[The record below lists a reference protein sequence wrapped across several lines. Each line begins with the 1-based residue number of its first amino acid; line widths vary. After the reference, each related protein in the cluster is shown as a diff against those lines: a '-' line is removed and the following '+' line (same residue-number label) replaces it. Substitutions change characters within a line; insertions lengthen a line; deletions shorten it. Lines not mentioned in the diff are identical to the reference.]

1 LNLDQKVILIT
12 GGAGCIGSNL
22 TRALLGRAKLI
33 VVLDDLSSSERW
45 NVPEDP
51 RVKFVQG
58 DVCQDDVLAQ
68 VFSYRPDVVFHL
80 AALFANQNSIEHPRE
95 DLRVNGL
102 GTLKLLQ
109 YAQMARVERFVFASS
124 GCSVYGAEA
133 PLPVTEDFLS
143 LELDTPYQITKLLG
157 ELYCNY
163 FHHYMQ
169 IPVVRARFF
178 NVFGPGEIPGRY
190 RNVIPNFVYRALR
203 GEVLTITGT
212 GEETR
217 DFTYV
222 GDIVEGVLAC
232 AENDSAVGQAINLAS
247 GRETRIIDLAEAVNA
262 EIGNRAGIE
271 FAGRRDWDRITR
283 RCASVN
289 KAQSLLG
296 YNPRTGVRDGLRDV
310 IAWTRANLSRIDQ
323 AMQISSRTGSP
334 DQAVAQPAGVL
345 DAAPPAILLPVPLG

>member
-1 LNLDQKVILIT
+1 MNLDQKTILIT

-22 TRALLGRAKLI
+22 TRALLSRARLI
-33 VVLDDLSSSERW
+33 VVLDDLSSSEQW
-45 NVPEDP
+45 NVPQDP

-68 VFSYRPDVVFHL
+68 VFSYRPEVVFHL

-102 GTLKLLQ
+102 GTLKILQ
-109 YAQMARVERFVFASS
+109 CAQMARVERFVFASS

-133 PLPVTEDFLS
+133 PLPVTEDFVS

-163 FHHYMQ
+163 FHHYMRV
-169 IPVVRARFF
+169 PVVRARFF

-190 RNVIPNFVYRALR
+190 RNVIPNFVYRALL
-203 GEVLTITGT
+203 GKVLTITGT

-222 GDIVEGVLAC
+222 DDIIAGVLAC
-232 AENDSAVGQAINLAS
+232 AENDRAVGQAFNLAS
-247 GRETRIIDLAEAVNA
+247 GRETRVIDLAKTINA
-262 EIGNRAGIE
+262 EIGNKAGIE
-271 FAGRRDWDRITR
+271 FTGSRDWDRITR
-283 RCASVN
+283 RCASVER
-289 KAQSLLG
+289 ARSLLG
-296 YNPRTGVRDGLRDV
+296 YDPRTDMREGLRNV
-310 IAWTRANLSRIDQ
+310 IAWTRQNLDRVEQ

-334 DQAVAQPAGVL
+334 DLVAERPAEAL
-345 DAAPPAILLPVPLG
+345 RISA

>member
-1 LNLDQKVILIT
+1 MNLEQKTILIT

-22 TRALLGRAKLI
+22 TRALLSRAKLI
-33 VVLDDLSSSERW
+33 VVLDDLSSSEQW
-45 NVPEDP
+45 NVPQDP
-51 RVKFVQG
+51 RVKFIEG
-58 DVCQDDVLAQ
+58 DVCQDDTLAQ
-68 VFSYRPDVVFHL
+68 VFSYRPEVVFHL

-102 GTLKLLQ
+102 GSLKVLQ

-133 PLPVTEDFLS
+133 PLPVTEDFVS

-163 FHHYMQ
+163 FHHYMR

-190 RNVIPNFVYRALR
+190 RNVIPNFVYRALL
-203 GEVLTITGT
+203 GKVLTITGT

-222 GDIVEGVLAC
+222 DDIVAGVLAC
-232 AENDSAVGQAINLAS
+232 AENDGAVGQAFNLAS
-247 GRETRIIDLAEAVNA
+247 GRETRVIDLARTINA
-262 EIGNRAGIE
+262 ETGNGAGIE
-271 FAGRRDWDRITR
+271 FAGSRDWDRITR
-283 RCASVN
+283 RCASVE
-289 KAQSLLG
+289 KARSLLG
-296 YNPRTGVRDGLRDV
+296 YHPRTGLRKGLRHV
-310 IAWTRANLSRIDQ
+310 IAWTRANLDRVEQ

-334 DQAVAQPAGVL
+334 DLVATRPAKAL
-345 DAAPPAILLPVPLG
+345 KISA

>member
-1 LNLDQKVILIT
+1 MNLDQRTILIT

-22 TRALLGRAKLI
+22 THALRSRAKLI

-45 NVPEDP
+45 NVPDDA

-58 DVCQDDVLAQ
+58 DVSNDDVLAQ
-68 VFSYRPDVVFHL
+68 VFSYRPEVVFHL

-95 DLRVNGL
+95 DLRINGL
-102 GTLKLLQ
+102 GTLKVLQ
-109 YAQMARVERFVFASS
+109 SAQMARVERLVFASS

-169 IPVVRARFF
+169 VPVVRARFF

-190 RNVIPNFVYRALR
+190 RNVIPNFIYHALH
-203 GEVLTITGT
+203 GEPLTITGT
-212 GEETR
+212 GHETR

-222 GDIVEGVLAC
+222 GDIVAGLLAC
-232 AENDSAVGQAINLAS
+232 VENDDAVGQAFNLAS
-247 GRETRIIDLAEAVNA
+247 GRETRIVDLAEAINA
-262 EIGNRAGIE
+262 EIGNPAGIE
-271 FAGRRDWDRITR
+271 FTGRRDWDRIVR
-283 RCASVN
+283 RCASIE
-289 KAQSLLG
+289 KAGNILD
-296 YNPRTGVRDGLRDV
+296 YHPRTGMREGLQQV
-310 IAWTRANLSRIDQ
+310 IAWTRANLYRVEQ
-323 AMQISSRTGSP
+323 AMQTSSRTGSP
-334 DQAVAQPAGVL
+334 DRAAAKPAE
-345 DAAPPAILLPVPLG
+345 ALLVSA